1 MERVDVGM
9 VEDDAS
15 PPGPR
20 SLGGLGDQIEVARS
34 SPKARK
40 RGVLAAIDHLK
51 SQHAIEADRARHVV
65 GGERDGADTFDHR
78 ASSCAR
84 RAITWANHLGRSLGP
99 ITWAITWPC
108 RRSSRGDDADRRA
121 CCAAARS

>member
-9 VEDDAS
+9 VENDAS

-20 SLGGLGDQIEVARS
+20 SLRGLGNQIEIVRS

-51 SQHAIEADRARHVV
+51 SQHAIEAHRARHVV
-65 GGERDGADTFDHR
+65 GGERDGADAFDHR
-78 ASSCAR
+78 PSSSAR
-84 RAITWANHLGRSLGP
+84 SARSLALVTWADHLGR
-99 ITWAITWPC
+99 
-108 RRSSRGDDADRRA
+108 
-121 CCAAARS
+121 